1 MERVKTISCTVLLSS
16 ELLSPEE
23 SHILSLQLEGK
34 SHLTASEIIALD
46 LPAKNRVEA
55 LLQIEFLE
63 EKQLRSLACDF
74 VEHTLYIY
82 EEQSPMYR
90 HPRRCVEAARQYLA
104 GASIERLQ
112 EAIKEAIP
120 TVWRLE
126 RTAFAGAFT
135 AGMAVLFLD
144 YRDAA
149 MMARMVANYTQ
160 RAIHYREWESRESDL
175 ELMFGRELGATWQL
189 TCIAETMGSIKST
202 PA

>member
-1 MERVKTISCTVLLSS
+1 MEQVKTISCTVLLSS

-34 SHLTASEIIALD
+34 PHLTVSEIIALD

-63 EKQLRSLACDF
+63 EKQLRALACDF
-74 VEHTLYIY
+74 VEHTLYIF
-82 EEQSPMYR
+82 EEQSPMYPQ
-90 HPRRCVEAARQYLA
+90 PRRCVAAARQYLA

-120 TVWRLE
+120 AVWRLE
-126 RTAFAGAFT
+126 RTPFVGAFT
-135 AGMAVLFLD
+135 AGMAALFLD
-144 YRDAA
+144 YHDAA
-149 MMARMVANYTQ
+149 ETARIVANHTQ
-160 RAIHYREWESRESDL
+160 RAIHYREWERRESDL

-189 TCIAETMGSIKST
+189 TRIAETMG
-202 PA
+202 